1 MSLRAATLR
10 LTTTPVEELPQIAAY
25 LASALGESSA
35 LLSAP
40 ENQKRAAGASDATLL
55 VTKLKARITSLLQDK
70 TAEGRWTAV
79 ILVKATV
86 EAGQWEVLRGCE
98 PWVRAL
104 LTILGVCSKW
114 KSGGSSSKRS
124 ADSELHMQKPDPA
137 STKKLSLITL
147 TRIFQLTQQY
157 PTLIREITT
166 PALPVFLAACLNL
179 ISVKSTQDGRRTL
192 KTSNSLLIPVFESF
206 SELIPRHP
214 TIFRPFSAQIHSL
227 LLPLIGSIGS
237 STFVPEP
244 YVPLAQ
250 KLFVALHHCAPK
262 NSSGEQWLIA
272 FRSTIRSIH
281 RTGDHLFRSVKEQW
295 ESTDAEL
302 RLSLNSRSHSQ
313 PLGDDGPDPLEL
325 GGWNGMQEGAGRII
339 SLVRLLSQFFTLC
352 THSSVAIPIGAV
364 LDLTARLSSLSVPI
378 SETETEFHLANREI
392 GRDERE
398 ALFTELPKIYASTL
412 HLIRTVVETL
422 GVSSASVARHCL
434 DQALRIFET
443 SNKNKTVR
451 TAAYRC
457 VNVIIDVI
465 GHTFTKNELSIVAQV
480 IQLACKDLLPLH
492 QTRSIDSKDIRP
504 NTKNTQISINADVFL
519 GATSSSNALR
529 LQPLSLRGVQHAAA
543 QMLISVFTCVSPDL
557 IPLSLRTE
565 LDRTAILCGHSKLM
579 MASVLNPIPPIGNKR
594 GHASIVPFLARC
606 SPCQLDVEG
615 LLRPRMPV
623 ILSGAERANFND
635 AIQQSIGMEPD
646 TSDARN
652 SDIVDAFS
660 VSSRNVL
667 MDSIPKSF
675 GSQVVQVETKG
686 VKRYHEAEGE
696 NRFTETQPRAFSP
709 EKKPRVD
716 TPTTIVPISSVEG
729 ALHQH
734 PASSD
739 AQASNQPLE
748 NSPEPLSILAKEKS
762 PVVSS
767 GFLLQDPQNQLLGQ
781 SVPATMTHN
790 EEQTAK
796 SDADMASDD
805 EIPPLNIEPDTD
817 EDDDSSL

>member
-114 KSGGSSSKRS
+114 KPGGSSSIVVLFRQS
-124 ADSELHMQKPDPA
+124 ADSGLHMQKPDPV
-137 STKKLSLITL
+137 SMKKLSLITL

-166 PALPVFLAACLNL
+166 PALPAFLAACLNL
-179 ISVKSTQDGRRTL
+179 ISVKSTPDGRRTL
-192 KTSNSLLIPVFESF
+192 KKSNSLLIPVFESF

-302 RLSLNSRSHSQ
+302 RLSSNSRSHSQ

-325 GGWNGMQEGAGRII
+325 GGWNGMQEGAGRVV

-398 ALFTELPKIYASTL
+398 TLFTELPKIYASTL

-451 TAAYRC
+451 KAAYRC
-457 VNVIIDVI
+457 VNVIIDAI
-465 GHTFTKNELSIVAQV
+465 GHTFTKNELSTVAQV

-492 QTRSIDSKDIRP
+492 QTRSIDSKEIRP

-519 GATSSSNALR
+519 GATSNSNALR

-565 LDRTAILCGHSKLM
+565 LDQTAILGGHSKLM

-623 ILSGAERANFND
+623 ILTGAERANFND
-635 AIQQSIGMEPD
+635 AIQQSIGPEPD

-652 SDIVDAFS
+652 SETVDAFS

-675 GSQVVQVETKG
+675 GSQVVQAESKG
-686 VKRYHEAEGE
+686 IKRHHEPEDE
-696 NRFTETQPRAFSP
+696 SRFTETQPRAFSP

-716 TPTTIVPISSVEG
+716 TLTTIVPISSE
-729 ALHQH
+729 
-734 PASSD
+734 
-739 AQASNQPLE
+739 AQTSNQPLE
-748 NSPEPLSILAKEKS
+748 DSPEPLSILAKEKS
-762 PVVSS
+762 PVVNT
-767 GFLLQDPQNQLLGQ
+767 GFLLQDPQNQLPGQ
-781 SVPATMTHN
+781 SVTATMAHN
-790 EEQTAK
+790 EEQAAK

-817 EDDDSSL
+817 EDDDPSL